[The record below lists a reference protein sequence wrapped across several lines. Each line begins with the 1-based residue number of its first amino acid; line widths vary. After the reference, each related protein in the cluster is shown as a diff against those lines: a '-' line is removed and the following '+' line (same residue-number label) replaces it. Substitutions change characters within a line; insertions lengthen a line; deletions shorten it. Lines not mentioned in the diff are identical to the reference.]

1 MTVNWKRGILCPT
14 LVPPKRPDRDGRPRK
29 GTEKMRH
36 ALAGVAV
43 ALAATVIASTLLVAQ
58 TPQSQGT
65 QAKSPWVYYPLDT
78 VAGDGGPAPKRDLSG
93 TWAGPGST
101 DAIPRGAAAERPS
114 LTPLGQQLL
123 SQRKPIGRFGPAGTN
138 DPTARFCDPLGFP
151 LNFIYQNRAMSVS
164 TMPNRVVFLL
174 QFGGFWREVW
184 TDGRAL
190 PTKVGGTDRD
200 SLDPT
205 YMGYSVGRWEDD
217 YNFVIDTTGLDERT
231 WLLRDGTPHSVMA
244 HVQERWTRV
253 DHNTMKVAMTID
265 DPKMFTKPF
274 SLGTYYYRWIPNQ
287 KVNEWL
293 CVPSETLKYLQEQG
307 DPAGSYPDAEPQR
320 RGGGGGRGR

>member
-1 MTVNWKRGILCPT
+1 L
-14 LVPPKRPDRDGRPRK
+14 
-29 GTEKMRH
+29 RH
-36 ALAGVAV
+36 AVVGVGLAIVA
-43 ALAATVIASTLLVAQ
+43 ALVGSSLTVAQ
-58 TPQSQGT
+58 TGRSAS

-78 VAGDGGPAPKRDLSG
+78 IVGDGGPAPRRDLSG

-101 DAIPRGAAAERPS
+101 DAIPRGAPAEKAS
-114 LTPLGQQLL
+114 LTPFGQQVM
-123 SQRKPIGRFGPAGTN
+123 SQRKPIGRYGPAGTN
-138 DPTARFCDPLGFP
+138 DPTARYCDPLGFP

-164 TMPNRVVFLL
+164 TMSNRVVFLL

-190 PTKVGGTDRD
+190 PAKVGGDDRD

-217 YNFVIDTTGLDERT
+217 YNFVIETTGLDERT

-274 SLGTYYYRWIPNQ
+274 SLGTYYYRWVPNQ
-287 KVNEWL
+287 KINEWL

-320 RGGGGGRGR
+320 LGGGRGR